1 MRREVPA
8 VVTVLGLAVAGCGF
22 SSVDPNSPV
31 SVSGRALDAS
41 GKPLSH
47 AHVVLVRQA
56 DIGQV
61 IFGSVLAVGTLS
73 TICFAPDP
81 PAICEKARTATT
93 DADGRY
99 HFEVKGSDTQGSL
112 GTKATMNVV
121 FSGRSSQ
128 TSTTVS
134 FTAEDTS
141 ITVPDARLWD
151 LAARVAGARDRIQL
165 SWHPLPASA
174 GSTTGYSVQLYDAH
188 GGSVLWTQPASGGRA
203 DVDPR
208 LLEDVRG
215 TAAVS
220 AGTELPGGSGA
231 GKVRASYLSP
241 RLPVP
246 ASAGAPPSRGRPC
259 APVVGPGATVEA
271 FRACTE
277 TDGDLSRPARLSSR
291 GTVTGAAID
300 LGTSRPVS
308 LVVVR
313 GFSGQFLV
321 ETSRDGKTWQSVAT
335 GFGAAY
341 AVKPPGRL
349 SARYL
354 RVRSPTGLDES
365 LSTEISVW

>member
-22 SSVDPNSPV
+22 SSVDPHSSV

-41 GKPLSH
+41 GKPLAH

-99 HFEVKGSDTQGSL
+99 RFELKGSDTQGSL

-134 FTAEDTS
+134 FTTEDTS
-141 ITVPDARLWD
+141 VTVPDARLWN
-151 LAARVAGARDRIQL
+151 LGARISAQPGRVRL
-165 SWHPLPASA
+165 SWRPLPAPA
-174 GSTTGYSVQLYDAH
+174 GKGTGYSVQLSDVRSGAA
-188 GGSVLWTQPASGGRA
+188 LWTQPASGSRA

-208 LLEDVRG
+208 LLEDVHG
-215 TAAVS
+215 AAAVS
-220 AGTELPGGSGA
+220 AGTDLPGGSGA

-246 ASAGAPPSRGRPC
+246 GRAVAPPSRGRPC
-259 APVVGPGATVEA
+259 APVIGAAGTVGAFGACA
-271 FRACTE
+271 E
-277 TDGDLSRPARLSSR
+277 TDGDLSRPAGLSGG
-291 GTVTGAAID
+291 GTVSGAAVD
-300 LGTSRPVS
+300 LGSPRALS

-321 ETSRDGKTWQSVAT
+321 ETSRDGTTWQSLAT
-335 GFGAAY
+335 GFGSAY
-341 AVKPPGRL
+341 AVEPPGRTT
-349 SARYL
+349 ARYL